1 MACSISLAARPAGTD
16 KASKTGS
23 IAPSSTSTR
32 TRSTPATGPRSW
44 TSSPRCGPTSTSEQ
58 VYRADSTT
66 HRTSIARSSRPSH
79 TSSSRSC
86 SQADKG
92 LGGGHPYLAE
102 IVQPGNFIITSNW
115 DLLIERYA
123 QLHDVPLRH
132 SGTGGPEEVVL
143 LKLHGSID
151 WCLGQH
157 MAARPVSNYAMLNER
172 LFASRPYRPKL
183 PAKNQRTDVCVR
195 IRAMESWSSGLS
207 IVRSRASEP
216 HMATMSHGKTG
227 ELGPLRQLWRDAYG
241 ALSRAARLEV
251 VGYSMP
257 PDDIEIRTLLRA
269 GVERGADLGQVVVRN
284 PTPDVH
290 DRIRRYLDR
299 NVESDYRGISM
310 L

>member
-1 MACSISLAARPAGTD
+1 MRLR
-16 KASKTGS
+16 
-23 IAPSSTSTR
+23 
-32 TRSTPATGPRSW
+32 
-44 TSSPRCGPTSTSEQ
+44 
-58 VYRADSTT
+58 DS
-66 HRTSIARSSRPSH
+66 
-79 TSSSRSC
+79 
-86 SQADKG
+86 
-92 LGGGHPYLAE
+92 
-102 IVQPGNFIITSNW
+102 
-115 DLLIERYA
+115 
-123 QLHDVPLRH
+123 
-132 SGTGGPEEVVL
+132 
-143 LKLHGSID
+143 
-151 WCLGQH
+151 
-157 MAARPVSNYAMLNER
+157 
-172 LFASRPYRPKL
+172 ASRE
-183 PAKNQRTDVCVR
+183 V
-195 IRAMESWSSGLS
+195 
-207 IVRSRASEP
+207 VRSRASEP